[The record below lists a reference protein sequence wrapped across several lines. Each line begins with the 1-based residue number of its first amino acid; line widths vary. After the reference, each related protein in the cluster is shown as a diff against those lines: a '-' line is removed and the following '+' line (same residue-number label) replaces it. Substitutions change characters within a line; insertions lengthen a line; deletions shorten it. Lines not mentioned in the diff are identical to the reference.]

1 MSETIIKTKNLCK
14 SYGSEGQQIHVLRN
28 ISLEIWEGQFTVIMG
43 ASGSGKSTLLYMLS
57 GMDTVT
63 SGSVNVCGEEIQDQK
78 EKEVARFRQETAGF
92 IFQQMNLLSHMT
104 CFENI
109 CTAGYLIKGKKRREV
124 HAEAREL
131 LKLVG
136 IEELSQRLPTQLS
149 GGQQQRCAI
158 ARSLIN
164 QPRILFADEP
174 TGALNSSAGKE
185 VLDLLYV
192 MSRSGQNILMVT
204 HDLKAALRADRIL
217 YLKDGKIEGE
227 LKMPPFTEKEAS
239 VREKQLIGWLSGM
252 GW

>member
-1 MSETIIKTKNLCK
+1 MKNIIKTTDLCK
-14 SYGSEGQQIHVLRN
+14 SYASEGHQIHVLRN
-28 ISLEIWEGQFTVIMG
+28 ISLEIREGEFTVIMG

-63 SGSVNVCGEEIQDQK
+63 SGSVNVCGEEIIGRK
-78 EKEVARFRQETAGF
+78 EKEVAGFRQETAGF

-109 CTAGYLIKGKKRREV
+109 CTAGYLKKGRKRKEV
-124 HAEAREL
+124 HREAREL
-131 LKLVG
+131 LDAVG
-136 IEELSQRLPTQLS
+136 IPKLGARLPSQLS

-158 ARSLIN
+158 ARALIN
-164 QPRILFADEP
+164 HPQILFADEP

-185 VLDLLYV
+185 ILDLLFG
-192 MSRSGQNILMVT
+192 MSRTGQNILMVT

-227 LKMPPFTEKEAS
+227 LRMPPFNEKEYAA
-239 VREKQLIGWLSGM
+239 REQQLIGWLSGM